1 MKTRIAPALVVLA
14 LMMALLAG
22 SASAGPPGSD
32 AAATVALQW
41 NAYAL
46 AAMRA
51 AKVVD
56 PPGTTPR
63 AIYQPR

>member
-1 MKTRIAPALVVLA
+1 MKTRVAPALVVLT
-14 LMMALLAG
+14 MMMLLLAG
-22 SASAGPPGSD
+22 SASASPPGSD

-46 AAMRA
+46 AAMQA

-56 PPGTTPR
+56 PPATTPR